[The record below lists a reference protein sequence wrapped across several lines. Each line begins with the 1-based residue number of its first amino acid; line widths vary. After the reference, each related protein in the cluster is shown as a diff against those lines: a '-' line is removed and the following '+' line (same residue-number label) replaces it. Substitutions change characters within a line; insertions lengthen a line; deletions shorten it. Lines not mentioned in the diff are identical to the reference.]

1 MNLKANNSH
10 SICIFYTEA
19 GTGAIA
25 ASESS
30 NIDHFHIGY
39 ICIDRYTHK
48 FDSAEDKSYTILLKL
63 IERLLIYME

>member
-10 SICIFYTEA
+10 AICIFYTEA

-30 NIDHFHIGY
+30 NIGHFHIGY
-39 ICIDRYTHK
+39 ICIDIPIHI
-48 FDSAEDKSYTILLKL
+48 DPAEDKSYT
-63 IERLLIYME
+63 M